1 MKALHFI
8 LFTFFV
14 SFSAFA
20 SESTDIHCEMK
31 RDEWDKTSFEFRFLT
46 PKRALTAFHFQKGE
60 TSGVRHIPISA
71 IHQSSEAR
79 YVGLNFLSDEK
90 LVFIFITPIFAAENL
105 GVLMDIEVV
114 SSIYGP
120 FHVNCRSTNSST
132 AAQ

>member
-1 MKALHFI
+1 MKALHFF
-8 LFTFFV
+8 LFTFLV
-14 SFSAFA
+14 SLSAFA
-20 SESTDIHCEMK
+20 SESSEILCEMK

-60 TSGVRHIPISA
+60 TSGVRNIPISA

-90 LVFIFITPIFAAENL
+90 LVFIFLTPIFSPENL
-105 GVLMDIEVV
+105 GVPMDIEVV

-120 FHVNCRSTNSST
+120 LHVNCRATK
-132 AAQ
+132 